1 MSANELRKPHVSS
14 RKGLPPRDRN
24 ADMPEQANN
33 GTIWMG
39 GIIALCALVALIM
52 FGGSGHQ
59 NTASSSLNSE
69 RGMTTGAAPTRPSE
83 TPR

>member
-39 GIIALCALVALIM
+39 GIIALCALVAL
-52 FGGSGHQ
+52 
-59 NTASSSLNSE
+59 LNSE
-69 RGMTTGAAPTRPSE
+69 RGMTTGAAPARPSD
-83 TPR
+83 TSR